1 MGERLVSRP
10 DWFPGCVPGP
20 DGVLVHRLPRGHRA
34 RPAPGPPSGPAGA
47 RRRPHAAR
55 HDDRRRDLRRRRP
68 HGRRPAGDHGQPDL
82 AARHREGLP
91 GRQLQR
97 HRHRRGR
104 RHRHRDGEALPGRA
118 RALRE
123 DRGPDAQP
131 RRQGQPAGADDPRQ
145 PRRRPAGPGRR
156 PPVRRVRPRRRRGH
170 RPGPDL
176 QLRRHRRELRAAR
189 LRGRRL
195 PLAVRAEL
203 AEEDLAARSRRRHR
217 AALPGGGAV
226 RRRRRRLR
234 HRRPRSRP
242 AALPDR
248 LPGRRRGRRPAG
260 RRRGGRRRRG
270 DHRRARRARRAGLTA
285 MTMPYYA
292 SPEQLMRDRS
302 EYARKGI
309 SRGRSV
315 AVLTYSDGVLF
326 IAENPS
332 STLHKVGE
340 LYDRIGFAAVGRYSE
355 FESLRVAGVR
365 LADVRGYSYNR
376 RDVTGRVIAN
386 AYAQTLGEIFTQQ
399 TKPYEVE
406 LCVAEVGATPEAD
419 QLFRLTFDGSIVD
432 EPDFVV
438 MGGQAD
444 AVTGHL
450 REHFLPGMGLAD
462 ALKVGVRALSAV
474 SPVTAGAGNG
484 GPSQLTSEQ
493 LEVAVLDRRR
503 PKRAF
508 RRVVGAA
515 LRGLLGE
522 EGGEPEAKEDEAT
535 TGTHVP
541 STPQPGTPAGLGDP
555 AAPDTAGRTDVG
567 PEDSGD

>member
-1 MGERLVSRP
+1 
-10 DWFPGCVPGP
+10 
-20 DGVLVHRLPRGHRA
+20 
-34 RPAPGPPSGPAGA
+34 
-47 RRRPHAAR
+47 
-55 HDDRRRDLRRRRP
+55 
-68 HGRRPAGDHGQPDL
+68 
-82 AARHREGLP
+82 
-91 GRQLQR
+91 
-97 HRHRRGR
+97 
-104 RHRHRDGEALPGRA
+104 
-118 RALRE
+118 
-123 DRGPDAQP
+123 
-131 RRQGQPAGADDPRQ
+131 
-145 PRRRPAGPGRR
+145 
-156 PPVRRVRPRRRRGH
+156 
-170 RPGPDL
+170 
-176 QLRRHRRELRAAR
+176 
-189 LRGRRL
+189 
-195 PLAVRAEL
+195 
-203 AEEDLAARSRRRHR
+203 
-217 AALPGGGAV
+217 
-226 RRRRRRLR
+226 
-234 HRRPRSRP
+234 
-242 AALPDR
+242 
-248 LPGRRRGRRPAG
+248 
-260 RRRGGRRRRG
+260 
-270 DHRRARRARRAGLTA
+270 

-315 AVLTYSDGVLF
+315 AVLTYADGVLF

-399 TKPYEVE
+399 MKPYEVE
-406 LCVAEVGATPEAD
+406 LCVAEVGDTPDED

-450 REHFLPGMGLAD
+450 REGYSGGMALSD
-462 ALKVGVRALSAV
+462 ALAVGVRALSAV
-474 SPVTAGAGNG
+474 SPVTSGAAGNG
-484 GPSQLTSEQ
+484 GPSQLTAAQ

-515 LRGLLGE
+515 LRSLID
-522 EGGEPEAKEDEAT
+522 GGDGAEPVT
-535 TGTHVP
+535 TGSTAAHAHAP
-541 STPQPGTPAGLGDP
+541 SVPQPGTPPGLGDP
-555 AAPDTAGRTDVG
+555 AAPDTVG
-567 PEDSGD
+567 GTEGGGEGSGPQSSPEDGVGGGTDGR

>member
-1 MGERLVSRP
+1 
-10 DWFPGCVPGP
+10 
-20 DGVLVHRLPRGHRA
+20 
-34 RPAPGPPSGPAGA
+34 
-47 RRRPHAAR
+47 
-55 HDDRRRDLRRRRP
+55 
-68 HGRRPAGDHGQPDL
+68 
-82 AARHREGLP
+82 
-91 GRQLQR
+91 
-97 HRHRRGR
+97 
-104 RHRHRDGEALPGRA
+104 
-118 RALRE
+118 
-123 DRGPDAQP
+123 
-131 RRQGQPAGADDPRQ
+131 
-145 PRRRPAGPGRR
+145 
-156 PPVRRVRPRRRRGH
+156 
-170 RPGPDL
+170 
-176 QLRRHRRELRAAR
+176 
-189 LRGRRL
+189 
-195 PLAVRAEL
+195 
-203 AEEDLAARSRRRHR
+203 
-217 AALPGGGAV
+217 
-226 RRRRRRLR
+226 
-234 HRRPRSRP
+234 
-242 AALPDR
+242 
-248 LPGRRRGRRPAG
+248 
-260 RRRGGRRRRG
+260 
-270 DHRRARRARRAGLTA
+270 

-315 AVLTYSDGVLF
+315 AVVTYADGVLF

-406 LCVAEVGATPEAD
+406 LCVAEVGDTPESD

-450 REHFLPGMGLAD
+450 REHFLPGLGLAE
-462 ALKVGVRALSAV
+462 ALQVGVRALSAV
-474 SPVTAGAGNG
+474 SPVVAGAGNG
-484 GPSQLTSEQ
+484 GPSRLTAEQ

-515 LRGLLGE
+515 LRQLLGE
-522 EGGEPEAKEDEAT
+522 EGGAPEAEAGAAAAHT
-535 TGTHVP
+535 P
-541 STPQPGTPAGLGDP
+541 STPAPGTPAGLGDP
-555 AAPDTAGRTDVG
+555 AAPDTAGGTGGARTPVDDDELG
-567 PEDSGD
+567 GEG